1 MRALA
6 PIRLDDLQ
14 SGNFT
19 ESPNIIKSRDSL
31 FGGRVIIERRQRSR
45 VKLVGAFV
53 RASYL
58 RMRTSNASEFTV

>member
-1 MRALA
+1 MVLALT

-19 ESPNIIKSRDSL
+19 ESPNIIKSRDCL
-31 FGGRVIIERRQRSR
+31 FGGCVIINETRQGSR
-45 VKLVGAFV
+45 VKLVGALV

-58 RMRTSNASEFTV
+58 RFRIRRLK